1 MQIIFSDEPFEENE
15 GEEDSFY
22 TVASGSIDEDV
33 RKLDLAGGEAE
44 FDEDSS
50 GESRYEDEWDDD
62 DDNGYI
68 TVTISTDEF
77 FAMEEVS
84 NDPI

>member
-1 MQIIFSDEPFEENE
+1 M
-15 GEEDSFY
+15 
-22 TVASGSIDEDV
+22 
-33 RKLDLAGGEAE
+33 LDLAGEEAQ

-50 GESRYEDEWDDD
+50 GESHYEDEWDDD

-84 NDPI
+84 IDPI

>member
-1 MQIIFSDEPFEENE
+1 M
-15 GEEDSFY
+15 
-22 TVASGSIDEDV
+22 
-33 RKLDLAGGEAE
+33 DLAGEEAA

-50 GESRYEDEWDDD
+50 GESHYEDEWDDD
-62 DDNGYI
+62 DNNGYI

-84 NDPI
+84 NNPI